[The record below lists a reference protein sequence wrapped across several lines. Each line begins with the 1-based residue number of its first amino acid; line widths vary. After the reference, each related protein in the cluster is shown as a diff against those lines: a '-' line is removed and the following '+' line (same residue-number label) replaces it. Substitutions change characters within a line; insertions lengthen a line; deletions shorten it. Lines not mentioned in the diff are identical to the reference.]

1 MYPPLLLKESV
12 PMREKLEKIEMFV
25 GSIDCFFH
33 QKPYR
38 CLVGSFIVGGILT
51 AAVGLHLE
59 HERRANAAAVTPP
72 AGTPIPDELGAPVP
86 RSLDTPPPGPGA
98 SRPTA
103 SDDET
108 APDAASFPPPE

>member
-1 MYPPLLLKESV
+1 
-12 PMREKLEKIEMFV
+12 MREKLEKIEMFV

-59 HERRANAAAVTPP
+59 HERRANAAAVTTTPP